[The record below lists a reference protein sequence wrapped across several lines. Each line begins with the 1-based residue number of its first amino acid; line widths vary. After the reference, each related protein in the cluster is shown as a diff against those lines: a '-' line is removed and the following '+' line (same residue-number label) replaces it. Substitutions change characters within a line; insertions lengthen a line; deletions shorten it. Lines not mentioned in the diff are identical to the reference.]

1 MTVTTRFCPTRIRS
15 DKFTASQEAA
25 LWHIG
30 KTAANGRWSDWVSH
44 EAPVNEHSDRPEVPN
59 RIAAAT
65 ALLAAT
71 AGP

>member
-1 MTVTTRFCPTRIRS
+1 MTVTTARPTRIRS

-44 EAPVNEHSDRPEVPN
+44 EAPVNEHSIAPKS
-59 RIAAAT
+59 RIASPAAT

-71 AGP
+71 ARP